1 VPLLVCPPL
10 SDVLPRCFP
19 YTTLNNLDFLNVKGY
34 VGGSTNPIFE
44 SHPEWWD
51 VLMDI
56 DTGKVLVS
64 TTGANGKPCCS
75 EPKKLD
81 EMDAELMEQAPTARI
96 ALLSYH
102 PYTRDGR
109 GGHGAGPHRARLRYL
124 VITPIREMG
133 AELMEQASP
142 TLQPYV
148 LYAIEQVSSGMD
160 AHYSEYWL
168 RACFQEHAQQLL
180 CARRSRAPA
189 RPQAGAE
196 PSAALISHHLEQLRA
211 GSKLSDRD
219 MLAIFGD
226 LLSFV
231 SLGESKLVELLS
243 MVPGSSPLGC
253 LAPAACGRDVCLPGC
268 NKPPG
273 ARQARPEEAQGSA
286 GGGRARGHCLVA
298 RAVFSST
305 PPRDVGHFAAQPPTA
320 AALVDLRL
328 QP

>member
-1 VPLLVCPPL
+1 MRAVLRAQVPLLVCPPL

-189 RPQAGAE
+189 RPQAAAAAPSTTGAAT
-196 PSAALISHHLEQLRA
+196 P
-211 GSKLSDRD
+211 
-219 MLAIFGD
+219 
-226 LLSFV
+226 
-231 SLGESKLVELLS
+231 
-243 MVPGSSPLGC
+243 C
-253 LAPAACGRDVCLPGC
+253 TPGC
-268 NKPPG
+268 NCRHP
-273 ARQARPEEAQGSA
+273 A
-286 GGGRARGHCLVA
+286 CNLM
-298 RAVFSST
+298 
-305 PPRDVGHFAAQPPTA
+305 
-320 AALVDLRL
+320 
-328 QP
+328 

>member
-1 VPLLVCPPL
+1 MRAVLRAQVPLLVCPPL

-109 GGHGAGPHRARLRYL
+109 GAHGAGLPNLAALCIVRYRAGLLGDGRSLLRVLAARLL
-124 VITPIREMG
+124 
-133 AELMEQASP
+133 
-142 TLQPYV
+142 
-148 LYAIEQVSSGMD
+148 
-160 AHYSEYWL
+160 
-168 RACFQEHAQQLL
+168 
-180 CARRSRAPA
+180 
-189 RPQAGAE
+189 
-196 PSAALISHHLEQLRA
+196 
-211 GSKLSDRD
+211 
-219 MLAIFGD
+219 
-226 LLSFV
+226 
-231 SLGESKLVELLS
+231 
-243 MVPGSSPLGC
+243 
-253 LAPAACGRDVCLPGC
+253 
-268 NKPPG
+268 PG
-273 ARQARPEEAQGSA
+273 ARA
-286 GGGRARGHCLVA
+286 
-298 RAVFSST
+298 
-305 PPRDVGHFAAQPPTA
+305 A
-320 AALVDLRL
+320 AALCAQEPRARTPAGSRRRAVDHRGCNPMHPRL
-328 QP
+328 QLQASSLQPHVNIPRARRRAPSRQPR